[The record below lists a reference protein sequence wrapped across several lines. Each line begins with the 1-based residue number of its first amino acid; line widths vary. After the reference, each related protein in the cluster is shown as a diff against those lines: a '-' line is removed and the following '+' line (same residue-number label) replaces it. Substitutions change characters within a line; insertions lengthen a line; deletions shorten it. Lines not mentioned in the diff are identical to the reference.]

1 MLNTAMYRGHCHPAH
16 SGMTLIELVITLLMV
31 AVLATLAAPGWISQ
45 IQRMRRSDAIVTLAR
60 LQQAQER
67 WRSQRPVYAGGLG
80 KDGLDL
86 PAVSPAGHYDVSTSI
101 QPDTAQ
107 RDYRVTAV
115 ARGTQAY
122 DRLCRWLV
130 LEVVSGLLQHRSGPD
145 AQVGNAEPLNRQCW
159 KS

>member
-1 MLNTAMYRGHCHPAH
+1 MLNPCKRPRRPIPRGL
-16 SGMTLIELVITLLMV
+16 TLVELVITLAMV
-31 AVLATLAAPGWISQ
+31 AVLATLAAPSWLGQ

-86 PAVSPAGHYDVSTSI
+86 PAVSPAGHYDVSTSV

-107 RDYRVTAV
+107 RDYQVTAV
-115 ARGTQAY
+115 ARGPQAD
-122 DRLCRWLV
+122 DRVCRWLV
-130 LEVVSGLLQHRSGPD
+130 LEVASGLLHHRSGPD

>member
-1 MLNTAMYRGHCHPAH
+1 MLSTCPHR
-16 SGMTLIELVITLLMV
+16 GMTLIELVITLLMV
-31 AVLATLAAPGWISQ
+31 AVLATLAAPSWTSQ
-45 IQRMRRSDAIVTLAR
+45 IQRMRRSDAIVTLAQ

-67 WRSQRPVYAGGLG
+67 WRSQRPVYATGLG

-86 PAVSPAGHYDVSTSI
+86 PSVSPAGHYDVSTSV
-101 QPDTAQ
+101 QPDTAP

-115 ARGTQAY
+115 ARGPQAD

-130 LEVVSGLLQHRSGPD
+130 LDVESGQLHHRSGPD
-145 AQVGNAEPLNRQCW
+145 AQVGNAESQNRQCW